1 MAKKFGLGKGLDAL
15 IPLADTLNAMN
26 VQEVINEDEVENDN
40 GILTI
45 NIEDI
50 RANEDQPRK
59 FFDETKL
66 MELAESLKQHGMIQ
80 PLVLNK
86 HKDHYSIIAGE
97 RRWRAA
103 KIAGVKEVPA
113 IIMNISDAKLLQVS
127 LIENIQREDLNPI
140 EEAVAYQ
147 KLINDYNLT
156 QEELSIK
163 IGKSRSAITNT
174 MRLLNLDERVK
185 EYIIQAVIS
194 EGHGRALLPLDNEIQ
209 YELAQKII
217 DDSLSVREVE
227 KLVKKLTSENIE
239 NENVERRK
247 PLNPY
252 YKDIRDRLQEYFGTK
267 VNINSNKNKG
277 KIEIE
282 YYSEEDLQRI
292 LDIISL

>member
-15 IPLADTLNAMN
+15 IPLADT
-26 VQEVINEDEVENDN
+26 QEIVKEKENDEEEIRN
-40 GILTI
+40 DQGILSI
-45 NIEDI
+45 KIEEI

-59 FFDETKL
+59 FFDENKL
-66 MELAESLKQHGMIQ
+66 MELAESLKQHGIIQ

-86 HKDHYSIIAGE
+86 NDHHYSIIAGE

-103 KIAGVKEVPA
+103 KIAGFKEVPA

-147 KLINDYNLT
+147 KLINDYKLT

-185 EYIIQAVIS
+185 DYIIQGVIS
-194 EGHGRALLPLDNEIQ
+194 EGHGRALLPLEGEIQ

-217 DDSLSVREVE
+217 DDSLSVRETERV
-227 KLVKKLTSENIE
+227 VKKLTSDNIE
-239 NENVERRK
+239 SESVERRK

-252 YKDIRDRLQEYFGTK
+252 YKDIRDRLQDYFGTK